1 MESKMTI
8 EYPANLPDILQATR
22 SQFEQEARMAMA
34 VKLFE
39 MKRISS
45 GIAAAIAGIDRRK
58 RSSGFLTF
66 VRNEKSLNG

>member
-1 MESKMTI
+1 MEV
-8 EYPANLPDILQATR
+8 
-22 SQFEQEARMAMA
+22 A

-45 GIAAAIAGIDRRK
+45 EIAAAIDGIDRRK